1 MKKNAL
7 IQAFPDIYNKMIP
20 IMIDTNNKDS
30 EQIKNTHI
38 RKYKNRLRESELDKK
53 SYPNRSSFLFLYEST
68 INSSELQNSW
78 YSKRMTDEEPA
89 WCLLRYPS

>member
-7 IQAFPDIYNKMIP
+7 IQDFPDIYNKMIP

-30 EQIKNTHI
+30 EQIKHTHI

-53 SYPNRSSFLFLYEST
+53 SYPKRSSFFLSNLFYQFFWAAE
-68 INSSELQNSW
+68 
-78 YSKRMTDEEPA
+78 
-89 WCLLRYPS
+89 